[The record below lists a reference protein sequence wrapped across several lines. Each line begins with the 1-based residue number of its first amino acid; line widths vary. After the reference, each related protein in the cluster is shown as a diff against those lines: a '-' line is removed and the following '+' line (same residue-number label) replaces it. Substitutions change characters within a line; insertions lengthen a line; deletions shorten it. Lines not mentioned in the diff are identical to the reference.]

1 MNFCNFVEN
10 SDQMEK
16 LVEFSNVTQIKD
28 ISESYSQIDD
38 SYLFSH
44 IVPGTASLSK
54 LITSDPHKLG
64 GTLLMLM
71 RKGTPFKYE
80 INQEEFTVSP
90 GCFVVTF
97 PGSVSRVKTPLEDD
111 VEMYAMFFELKFLQN
126 LNINLASVSMP
137 PMLQKPTPLQQLSD
151 SECDLLCRYFELIHI
166 NTIEGPNMQITKTV
180 ASSLVVTM
188 FYQLVQFYHKR
199 MAGELDSTVTSQQP
213 GRRHDYVREFV
224 RLVHL
229 HYVRERSVAFYADKL
244 YISPKYLSLLVKEA
258 TGRSAAKWIDDFVLM
273 EAKNML
279 RFSGKNIQQVAY
291 ALNFPT
297 QSSFGKYFKHLTG
310 MSPTEYQKS

>member
-1 MNFCNFVEN
+1 
-10 SDQMEK
+10 MEK
-16 LVEFSNVTQIKD
+16 LVEFANASKIKD
-28 ISESYSQIDD
+28 FSTTYGQIDD
-38 SYLFSH
+38 SYIFCHVTKRSGALTELLGNNPLK
-44 IVPGTASLSK
+44 INGT
-54 LITSDPHKLG
+54 LI
-64 GTLLMLM
+64 LLMLE
-71 RKGTPFKYE
+71 GTPVRVD
-80 INQEEFTVSP
+80 INQESYQVGPRTFAVGLP
-90 GCFVVTF
+90 GNVITIEQ
-97 PGSVSRVKTPLEDD
+97 PLPDD
-111 VEMYAMFFELKFLQN
+111 VEMYVMFFDLKFTQN
-126 LNINLASVSMP
+126 INLNLASVAVP
-137 PMLQKPTPLQQLSD
+137 PMLQRPSATQVLSTD
-151 SECDLLCRYFELIHI
+151 ECNLIRQYFELLHQ
-166 NTIEGPNMQITKTV
+166 NTIDGTNTQLNKMI
-180 ASSLVVTM
+180 AGSLIAGM

-199 MAGELDSTVTSQQP
+199 MAGQFENQVNPQVS

-229 HYVRERSVAFYADKL
+229 HYVRERSVAFYASKL
-244 YISPKYLSLLVKEA
+244 FISPKYLSLLVKEA

>member
-1 MNFCNFVEN
+1 
-10 SDQMEK
+10 MEK
-16 LVEFSNVTQIKD
+16 VVEFSNATQVKD
-28 ISESYSQIDD
+28 FSETYSQADD
-38 SYLFSH
+38 SYLFCH
-44 IVPGTASLSK
+44 IVPGSPSLSK
-54 LITSDPHKLG
+54 IISTNPMKMG

-80 INQEEFTVSP
+80 INQEEYTVSP

-97 PGSVSRVKTPLEDD
+97 PGSVSRVKDEIAND
-111 VEMYAMFFELKFLQN
+111 VEMYAMFFDSKFLQN
-126 LNINLASVSMP
+126 LNINLSSISMP
-137 PMLQKPTPLQQLSD
+137 PVVERPQPFQQLTD
-151 SECDLLCRYFELIHI
+151 AECGLLCRYFEMIHV
-166 NTIEGPNMQITKTV
+166 NTAENSTMQITKTLV
-180 ASSLVVTM
+180 SSLVVTM

-199 MAGELDSTVTSQQP
+199 IAGMLDSTVLSQHP

-229 HYVRERSVAFYADKL
+229 HYIRERAVSFYADKL
-244 YISPKYLSLLVKEA
+244 FISPKYLSLLVKEA
-258 TGRSAAKWIDDFVLM
+258 TGKSAAKWIDDFVLM

-279 RFSGKNIQQVAY
+279 RYSGKNIQQVAY
-291 ALNFPT
+291 SLNFPT

>member
-1 MNFCNFVEN
+1 M
-10 SDQMEK
+10 
-16 LVEFSNVTQIKD
+16 
-28 ISESYSQIDD
+28 
-38 SYLFSH
+38 
-44 IVPGTASLSK
+44 
-54 LITSDPHKLG
+54 G

-71 RKGTPFKYE
+71 RKGTPFKFE
-80 INQEEFTVSP
+80 INQEEFTVGP

-97 PGSVSRVKTPLEDD
+97 PGSVSRLKTPLQPD
-111 VEMYAMFFELKFLQN
+111 VEMYAMFFETKFLQN
-126 LNINLASVSMP
+126 LNINLASISMP
-137 PMLQKPTPLQQLSD
+137 PMLHKPQPYQQLSE
-151 SECDLLCRYFELIHI
+151 SECDLLCKYFELIHI
-166 NTIEGPNMQITKTV
+166 NTLEGPNMQITKTV

-199 MAGELDSTVTSQQP
+199 MAGELDNNVTSQQP

-229 HYVRERSVAFYADKL
+229 HYVRERSVSFYADKL